1 MIYLIRLS
9 NDTSSRY
16 WIITDT
22 TGASLSTSTP
32 QDAIAEFKRS
42 VFDLTY
48 GDNNYS
54 ITEHEVL
61 SNGKSHGRILAKAN
75 TIQSLI
81 NNYPEYFI

>member
-22 TGASLSTSTP
+22 TGASLSAPTP
-32 QDAIAEFKRS
+32 QDAITEFERS
-42 VFDLTY
+42 AFDLTY

-54 ITEHEVL
+54 ITDKYVL
-61 SNGKSHGRILAKAN
+61 CHNKHHGDILAKAP
-75 TIQSLI
+75 TIQQLVD
-81 NNYPEYFI
+81 NYPEYFI